1 MRLPRC
7 TLAEAYNTGE
17 VQMLKRRRKGLV
29 LFIAAFMAIVVFS
42 GVCTASAETT
52 DELNTTTVDG
62 FMLWLHVKEKRE
74 DTTTQ
79 KVAGYSKGV
88 ATWNTGSDN
97 DALEDVLKIN
107 DKNEYLIP
115 VQYFESAY
123 EKYGYKF
130 DEDDPCPFVYAP
142 DATQSTSNLTL
153 ASYVKLDN
161 NWYVKVEDTKSYS
174 NPTNPRSNVYYYS
187 YIGIDTDTVNHPSS
201 VINLFDYWLTKKDD
215 DDSTNDFQAGI
226 NNGHA
231 LKFSKDPGDAEIGA
245 WNKWTHSV
253 SVYQGIVDKL
263 LGANGY
269 PALSGNT
276 SGVFTPKVTELSQ
289 VENDVDLKES
299 LAYLFDPTVENEYK
313 ESHRNVG
320 GLLKLDKDGYY
331 YYDSSENFAEYNEGS
346 NRFTLYNTW
355 GVKTGGSS
363 PDGQFFPF
371 NSMREVVDHT
381 SITDG
386 INHYFG
392 MTLTTRFVQQY
403 GGHTNSGRKDHTVFN
418 FAGDDDV
425 WIFIDDVLVADL
437 GGIHDKASVSIDF
450 ATGNVTINKEREG
463 EPNVTSQSTTL
474 HDAFVAARA
483 ENTVTW
489 NKENTT
495 FADSTCH
502 VLKFYYMERGN
513 TDSNLSLSY
522 NLSEIPETAIEKVDQ
537 YGNPIKEASFAVYAA
552 SKEGDEYS
560 YITADGKTVSSD
572 SLEDCT
578 YDKSGNL
585 VKDGETIAKALYT
598 GKTDEKGRLV
608 FVDDDGLPYSLN
620 ELKKMFGSNFILRET
635 AAPKGYRLVSD
646 EIYLYIANDVLLCDN
661 TYESGVWAST
671 RLLVTAPNTLTLASG
686 TYQNKNT
693 VDYYDPSKKDV
704 ASTVEGTLFAVPLKY
719 NGNGASELG
728 NETNWAPV
736 YGNSEDG
743 YRIVDVSKYNNNFI
757 TAVIAAAKGEDE
769 GADASANVFSLSENS
784 GTMQLDMT
792 DLPGDINTYY
802 HMLSKYKGDLNKT
815 EYTVAYYWT
824 SANSLKDA
832 TANNTYRIDAENDNN
847 MFDRVFGATIE
858 VPNLTNRLFAQKL
871 DEKGEL
877 LNGAKFALYETKE
890 EDEQIYYIADDEA
903 KTQIYLAN
911 DEDGDNSGTAT
922 VKGKDGKYTY
932 NVDANSGV
940 ITVTSGDDSSQT
952 YRIGAYDTKMSI
964 KEGLGDNSSGED
976 GTATF
981 ANMANGT
988 YYMREI
994 AAPEGYLLNTNE
1006 VMVMVVNDAVYA
1018 NAGTE
1023 DDGVTVA
1030 RGPGYIVST
1039 LSKFASEG
1047 DIDNTLTWIYEKMRV
1062 SEESSSYSAFDNYG
1076 GWKYLKENY
1085 STDLTEDGEA
1095 ALSTYLKYSLKGENT
1110 LFNYTINEDRYDE
1123 STDISKISR
1132 RLYTTV
1138 GWSYYEIYQDYKY
1151 GEKHHG
1157 NAKYDNLTSYE
1168 DIANLFSRS
1177 IYVQVTDK
1185 KPTGSLEIGKTV
1197 ATKDGTEEAVKTAVK
1212 DKEFEFTVNLYTD
1225 KNEKT
1230 ELDGKYKYAVYTED
1244 TDGNKI
1250 AVTDGEGNAIT
1261 GTIESGGTLSLKDGQ
1276 IAVIEGL
1283 PDGSSYK
1290 VEETA
1295 NEEFVTTSSDKEGN
1309 ITAKKTATAAFTNT
1323 YINPV
1328 TLKTGL
1334 DFTKTVTGC
1343 EWAEGE
1349 TFTFKIKA
1357 KDDDAPMPEETTVT
1371 VSKPKNGNRQ
1381 NFSFG
1386 NITYTAKDLD
1396 GENPKTFVYEI
1407 TEQKGSDSGMSYD
1420 SHTAIATVTVSKSDD
1435 GTLSASVKREGETFT
1450 NTYEPVSYDAF
1461 SGLVL
1466 SKTLNGRNMTEG
1478 QFEFTVEAK
1487 NEASA
1492 EKAGIEKDDNEKWTQ
1507 TVKSGAAASDGEASE
1522 VTLFENM
1529 TFTRADVDKTYEYTI
1544 KETDAKAPGYT
1555 YDTEPRTV
1563 KINVTADNEGV
1574 LTVKTMVTGPDGETK
1589 TYESTSKDKNPA
1601 NAKVEFTNKYEATG
1615 SLGGDVK
1622 IVATKTL
1629 EGRDLKAGEFSFA
1642 IKDSKGNEVSSGT
1655 NDVSGNISFEAINY
1669 DTDTLKAAVENG
1681 SAVKTTADGKD
1692 VYTFQYTVSENTD
1705 GLSDEGITANIS
1717 SFAVTATVTDNGDG
1731 TLTIAVTYPDG
1742 SDDVLSFKN
1751 TYRAEDIKL
1760 NITGV
1765 KRLNSDGDLALT
1777 LKDIAEKYT
1786 FEITG
1791 EDEDGKTA
1799 PLPETTKVKNDEAG
1813 NIVFGE
1819 IKYTL
1824 KDLEDV
1830 KAEEGTSERTKT
1842 FTYTVME
1849 TGSVA
1854 GVTNDKAQTFK
1865 VILKDNGDGTLTAE
1879 LDPAASDSAAFAFT
1893 NTYSPEP
1900 KKASVTDSFKLTK
1913 TLEGREMQAK
1923 EFTFLLKDTE
1933 GKVVSSGT
1941 NDKDGNVA
1949 MNDVTFDAPGQYSYT
1964 LSEEAESTVHDG
1976 VTYDDTVYHVTA
1988 VVSDEK
1994 DGTLSVKWEVEGVK
2008 DEKLTFTNKYEAEG
2022 TSVSLAA
2029 VKTLNGRDLK
2039 DGEFSFELK
2048 DEKGEVLQTK
2058 TNDINGAVQFDA
2070 ISYDKAGV
2078 YKYTVSELSG
2088 KAKNMT
2094 YDDTVYHVTV
2104 KVEDNLKGY
2113 LTATVDYD
2121 GEAPVFVNTYED
2133 PNQPPT
2139 DEPGTPGTD
2148 DPGNDGPGNSFIS
2161 TLVKTGDNIPML
2173 LLVILMAAAIA
2184 AIAVIV
2190 VKRRKC

>member
-1 MRLPRC
+1 
-7 TLAEAYNTGE
+7 
-17 VQMLKRRRKGLV
+17 
-29 LFIAAFMAIVVFS
+29 MAIALLA

-52 DELNTTTVDG
+52 DELNTQPVDK
-62 FMLWLHVKEKRE
+62 FMLWLYEKDARDGE
-74 DTTTQ
+74 NK
-79 KVAGYSKGV
+79 KVAGYARDIVNWDPTHDK
-88 ATWNTGSDN
+88 NN
-97 DALEDVLKIN
+97 ALTDVLKVSGT
-107 DKNEYLIP
+107 EYLIP
-115 VQYFESAY
+115 VKYFEESY
-123 EKYGYKF
+123 DNYKF
-130 DEDDPCPFVYAP
+130 NKNEPCPFLYAP
-142 DATQSTSNLTL
+142 NAYYSSSDLTL
-153 ASYVKLDN
+153 ASYVQVGND
-161 NWYVKVEDTKSYS
+161 WYVKVEDTKSYS
-174 NPTNPRSNVYYYS
+174 NPDNPRSNVYYYS

-201 VINLFDYWLTKKDD
+201 VINLFDYWLTEKDNN
-215 DDSTNDFQAGI
+215 DSTNAFQSGI
-226 NNGHA
+226 NAEHA
-231 LKFSKDPGDAEIGA
+231 LKFTNNAGDYGIGN

-253 SVYQGIVDKL
+253 SVYQGIVANL
-263 LGANGY
+263 LGADGY
-269 PALSGNT
+269 PALSGDKDT
-276 SGVFTPKVTELSQ
+276 FTPELSNLSDI
-289 VENDVDLKES
+289 EDRLDLEES
-299 LAYLFDPTVENEYK
+299 LAYLFDPTVGNEYK

-320 GLLKLDKDGYY
+320 GLLKLDENGYY
-331 YYDSSENFAEYNEGS
+331 YYDSSKNFAEYNEGS

-355 GVKTGGSS
+355 GVKTGGNS

-403 GGHTNSGRKDHTVFN
+403 GGHTNSGRNDNTVFN

-474 HDAFVAARA
+474 YNAFVAAGA

-489 NKENTT
+489 NDKKTT

-537 YGNPIKEASFAVYAA
+537 YGNPIKGASFAVYAA
-552 SKEGDEYS
+552 SKDDDGNYS
-560 YITADGKTVSSD
+560 YLNANGETVSSD
-572 SLEDCT
+572 SLKDCT
-578 YDKSGNL
+578 YDNSGNL

-598 GKTDEKGRLV
+598 GTTDEKGRLV

-661 TYESGVWAST
+661 TYESGVWASP
-671 RLLVTAPNTLTLASG
+671 RLLVTAPNTLTLAS
-686 TYQNKNT
+686 NKNESKE
-693 VDYYDPSKKDV
+693 YYDPSEKDV
-704 ASTVEGTLFAVPLKY
+704 ASTVQGTLFAVPLKY

-769 GADASANVFSLSENS
+769 GADASANVFSFSENS

-832 TANNTYRIDAENDNN
+832 TAKNTYRIDAENDNN

-871 DEKGEL
+871 DEKGKL

-890 EDEQIYYIADDEA
+890 EDGQIYYIAADDEA

-922 VKGKDGKYTY
+922 VKGSDVVYTY
-932 NVDANSGV
+932 KVDVNNGL
-940 ITVTSGDDSSQT
+940 ITIT
-952 YRIGAYDTKMSI
+952 
-964 KEGLGDNSSGED
+964 KEGDKSSTYTIKAYAVAQSLDADADGNSSGED

-994 AAPEGYLLNTNE
+994 AAPSGYLLNTNE

-1062 SEESSSYSAFDNYG
+1062 SGESSSYSAFNNYTS
-1076 GWKYLKENY
+1076 WKYLKENY
-1085 STDLTEDGEA
+1085 STDLVDA
-1095 ALSTYLKYSLKGENT
+1095 QNALSTYLKYSPEGDNT
-1110 LFNYTINEDRYDE
+1110 LFNYTVNEDRYD
-1123 STDISKISR
+1123 DPSKISR
-1132 RLYTTV
+1132 RLYTKV
-1138 GWSYYEIYQDYKY
+1138 GWSYYEIYQDYEY
-1151 GEKHHG
+1151 GEKNHG
-1157 NAKYDNLTSYE
+1157 DANYENLKSYG

-1185 KPTGSLEIGKTV
+1185 KPTGSLEISKTV
-1197 ATKDGTEEAVKTAVK
+1197 VTKDGTEEAVEAAVK
-1212 DKEFEFTVNLYTD
+1212 DKDFKFTVKLHD
-1225 KNEKT
+1225 DEKT
-1230 ELDGKYKYAVYTED
+1230 ALNGEYKYAVYTED

-1276 IAVIEGL
+1276 IAAIEGL
-1283 PDGSSYK
+1283 PDGSSYE
-1290 VEETA
+1290 VEEA
-1295 NEEFVTTSSDKEGN
+1295 ADVEFVTTSNGDKGDITSEK
-1309 ITAKKTATAAFTNT
+1309 TAKAAFTNT

-1328 TLKTGL
+1328 TLETGL
-1334 DFTKTVTGC
+1334 DFTKTVSGC
-1343 EWAEGE
+1343 DWADGE
-1349 TFTFKIKA
+1349 TFTFEIKPA
-1357 KDDDAPMPEETTVT
+1357 DENPEAPMPKETTVKVT
-1371 VSKPKNGNRQ
+1371 KPKDGNTQ
-1381 NFSFG
+1381 SFAFG
-1386 NITYTAKDLD
+1386 DITYTAKAL
-1396 GENPKTFVYEI
+1396 GSESPKDFVYYI
-1407 TEQKGSDSGMSYD
+1407 TETAGNDSGMTYD
-1420 SHTAIATVTVSKSDD
+1420 SHTAIATVTVGKSAD
-1435 GTLSASVKREGETFT
+1435 GKLSAAVRIDGDTNFN
-1450 NTYEPVSYDAF
+1450 NTYTPVNYEAF
-1461 SGLVL
+1461 GGLVL
-1466 SKTLNGRNMTEG
+1466 SKTLNGRDMTAG
-1478 QFEFTVEAK
+1478 QFEFTVEAADK
-1487 NEASA
+1487 ASA
-1492 EKAGIEKDDNEKWTQ
+1492 QKAGMTTDEDDTDNAGDSSKWTQ
-1507 TVKSGAAASDGEASE
+1507 TVKSGAASDGQASE
-1522 VTLFENM
+1522 VTLFKNM
-1529 TFTRADVDKTYEYTI
+1529 TFTRDDVGNTYKYTI
-1544 KETDAKAPGYT
+1544 EEKDTKAPGYT
-1555 YDTEPRTV
+1555 YDTDPRTV

-1574 LTVKTMVTGPDGETK
+1574 LTVKTTVTGPDGETK
-1589 TYESTSKDKNPA
+1589 TYESTSNDKNPA

-1615 SLGGDVK
+1615 SLGGNVK
-1622 IVATKTL
+1622 IAATKTL
-1629 EGRDLKAGEFSFA
+1629 EGRDLKAGEFSFT
-1642 IKDSKGNEVSSGT
+1642 IKDSKGNKVSSET
-1655 NDVSGNISFEAINY
+1655 NDASGNISFEAIKY
-1669 DTDTLKAAVENG
+1669 TSDTLKAAVEAG
-1681 SAVKTTADGKD
+1681 SAVKTTKDGKD

-1742 SDDVLSFKN
+1742 SDDALSFKN
-1751 TYRAEDIKL
+1751 TYGAKDAAL

-1765 KRLNSDGDLALT
+1765 KRLNSDGNLALT
-1777 LKDIAEKYT
+1777 LEDIAGKYT

-1791 EDEDGKTA
+1791 KDEDGKTA
-1799 PLPETTKVKNDEAG
+1799 PLPETTEVKNDEAG
-1813 NIVFGE
+1813 NIAFGE

-1824 KDLEDV
+1824 KDLEGV
-1830 KAEEGTSERTKT
+1830 EAKEGTSERTKT
-1842 FTYTVME
+1842 FTYTVTE

-1865 VILKDNGDGTLTAE
+1865 VILKDKGDGTLTAE
-1879 LDPAASDSAAFAFT
+1879 LDPAASNSAAFAFT

-1900 KKASVTDSFKLTK
+1900 KKTSVTDSFKLTK
-1913 TLEGREMQAK
+1913 TLEGREMQAE
-1923 EFTFLLKDTE
+1923 EFTFMLKDAE

-2008 DEKLTFTNKYEAEG
+2008 DEKLTFTNKYEVEG

-2048 DEKGEVLQTK
+2048 DEKGKVLQTK

-2148 DPGNDGPGNSFIS
+2148 DPGNDGSGNSFIS